1 MEATR
6 HAVLFHADA
15 PHKGQPAGIREA
27 QLKTWQSG
35 LKNVG
40 MAVVTDAADST
51 DIHPRNKRVAG
62 ERMALWALAK
72 QYGKDVAYSGPLFKT
87 MKVSGNKAVLSFE
100 YAEDGLMTPENA
112 PVKAFWLR
120 EPTGVSIRR
129 WL

>member
-1 MEATR
+1 MAKR
-6 HAVLFHADA
+6 
-15 PHKGQPAGIREA
+15 
-27 QLKTWQSG
+27 

-100 YAEDGLMTPENA
+100 YAEDGLVTPENA

>member
-1 MEATR
+1 MVAWR
-6 HAVLFHADA
+6 LLRMRRILRIF
-15 PHKGQPAGIREA
+15 IR
-27 QLKTWQSG
+27 
-35 LKNVG
+35 V
-40 MAVVTDAADST
+40 
-51 DIHPRNKRVAG
+51 IRRVAG

-100 YAEDGLMTPENA
+100 YAEDGLVTPENA